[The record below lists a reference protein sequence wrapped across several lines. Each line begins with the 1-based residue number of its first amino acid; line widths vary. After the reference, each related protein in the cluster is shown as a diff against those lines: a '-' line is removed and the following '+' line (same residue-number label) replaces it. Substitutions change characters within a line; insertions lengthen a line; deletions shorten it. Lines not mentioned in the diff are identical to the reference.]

1 MGLSMS
7 HVTRDRHYGGL
18 AALELYDVD
27 GTLITPLSHDLGF
40 AASVESI
47 NEIPGSVRTIL

>member
-1 MGLSMS
+1 MYGN
-7 HVTRDRHYGGL
+7 RDRHYGGL

-40 AASVESI
+40 EASVESI
-47 NEIPGSVRTIL
+47 NEIPGSVRTILRF